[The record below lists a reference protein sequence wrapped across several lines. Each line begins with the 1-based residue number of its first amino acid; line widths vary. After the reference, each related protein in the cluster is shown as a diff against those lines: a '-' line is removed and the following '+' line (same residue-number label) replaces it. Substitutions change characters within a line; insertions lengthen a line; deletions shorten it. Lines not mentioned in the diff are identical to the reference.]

1 MSLAD
6 FLDGYYSTLRWS
18 ATASAQTILKREL
31 TSEEIKTRE
40 TDEELTAL
48 YEKHADIIE
57 NAKGIEGLSRSVAWQ
72 AGHDLCFVRNGR
84 EGFKDDEWGENPVL
98 KTEAVE
104 LTKHEIDYKDGQI
117 STKRD
122 AIAIDGRE

>member
-18 ATASAQTILKREL
+18 ATDSAQTILKREL
-31 TSEEIKTRE
+31 TLEEIKTQA
-40 TDEELTAL
+40 TDDELIAL

-57 NAKGIEGLSRSVAWQ
+57 NEKGIENLSRSVAWQ
-72 AGHDLCFVRNGR
+72 AGHDLCFVRNER
-84 EGFKDDEWGENPVL
+84 EGFKTDEWGENSIL

-104 LTKHEIDYKDGQI
+104 LTKHEIEYKDGKI
-117 STKRD
+117 STKTD
-122 AIAIDGRE
+122 AIAIDGKE